1 MEIYISIDS
10 AGYVDG
16 YSYSEINPG
25 KKIQISEGDLF
36 FQRMFTCYKF
46 ESGKIVYDAKKEAD
60 IIQEAQIK
68 DAMPSASEQL
78 ISTQMALTDMYE
90 QNNNLQQQ
98 LGDVYEQNNNLQQQL
113 LETQLAITEIFEGGL

>member
-16 YSYSEINPG
+16 YSYSEISPG
-25 KKIQISEGDLF
+25 KKIQISEDDLF
-36 FQRMFTCYKF
+36 FRRMFTCYKF

-60 IIQEAQIK
+60 IIQKEQIK
-68 DAMPSASEQL
+68 DAMPSTSEQL
-78 ISTQMALTDMYE
+78 INTQMALADMYE

-98 LGDVYEQNNNLQQQL
+98 VF
-113 LETQLAITEIFEGGL
+113 ETQLAITEIFEGGL

>member
-16 YSYSEINPG
+16 YSFSEVSPG
-25 KKIQISEGDLF
+25 QKIQISEDDLF

-46 ESGKIVYDAKKEAD
+46 DSGKITYDAEKENE
-60 IIQEAQIK
+60 IIQEKQIK
-68 DAMPSASEQL
+68 DAMPSTTEQL
-78 ISTQMALTDMYE
+78 ITTQMALADMYE

-98 LGDVYEQNNNLQQQL
+98 LGDVHEQNNNLQQQL
-113 LETQLAITEIFEGGL
+113 LETQVAITEIFEGGL